1 MKTEIKKLDS
11 TKREINIAVS
21 GDIIKN
27 KFEDVFQKISKEAKV
42 PGFRP
47 GHVPR
52 DILEKHYSS
61 HAHEQVL
68 RELVPDIYNKAIG
81 EEKLE
86 VIDLPQ
92 ISEVKLDSSSL
103 SFKAT
108 VEVSP
113 EIAIKNYKGQ
123 KVNYKNIT
131 VVPDEI
137 KRHLDS
143 LKEARKLDSVDDS
156 FARSLGYPNLSEL
169 EKALERQLLMH
180 KDNQERQR
188 IEDELIENLIKDLD
202 FKTPQF
208 LVNRQLQDLVKQAK
222 VDLVLKGLPTE
233 KIEEQEE
240 TLVSELEPEAKKQVR
255 VYLVLA
261 EIARRE
267 NIPLDDHMPRRVME
281 LLLRE
286 ADWKESS

>member
-1 MKTEIKKLDS
+1 MKAEVKKLDS
-11 TKREINIAVS
+11 TKREISIAVS

-42 PGFRP
+42 PGFRL

-61 HAHEQVL
+61 HVHEQVL

-92 ISEVKLDSSSL
+92 ISEVKLDRSSL

-113 EIAIKNYKGQ
+113 EIAIKDYKGR
-123 KVNYKNIT
+123 KVNYKSIA

-143 LKEARKLDSVDDS
+143 LKETRKTDSIDDS

-169 EKALERQLLMH
+169 EKAMERQLLMH

-188 IEDELIENLIKDLD
+188 IEDELI
-202 FKTPQF
+202 
-208 LVNRQLQDLVKQAK
+208 
-222 VDLVLKGLPTE
+222 
-233 KIEEQEE
+233 
-240 TLVSELEPEAKKQVR
+240 
-255 VYLVLA
+255 
-261 EIARRE
+261 
-267 NIPLDDHMPRRVME
+267 
-281 LLLRE
+281 
-286 ADWKESS
+286 